1 MNWRRSRSHPGAP
14 PFCLVARRCL
24 SCTITL
30 CASAVAAASY
40 AKAIARM
47 ITTIERG
54 RMTVV
59 LGFTAA
65 SAGCASSASATDMT
79 CCHMMYLHYCLV
91 VVDNVRVSGNGFA
104 FSRERNLNAVIV
116 PR

>member
-1 MNWRRSRSHPGAP
+1 M
-14 PFCLVARRCL
+14 
-24 SCTITL
+24 SCAITL
-30 CASAVAAASY
+30 CASAVTTASY

-54 RMTVV
+54 RMTIV
-59 LGFTAA
+59 LGFAA
-65 SAGCASSASATDMT
+65 AAAGCASSASATDMT
-79 CCHMMYLHYCLV
+79 CRHMMYLHYCLV
-91 VVDNVRVSGNGFA
+91 VVDNVRVSGNGLA